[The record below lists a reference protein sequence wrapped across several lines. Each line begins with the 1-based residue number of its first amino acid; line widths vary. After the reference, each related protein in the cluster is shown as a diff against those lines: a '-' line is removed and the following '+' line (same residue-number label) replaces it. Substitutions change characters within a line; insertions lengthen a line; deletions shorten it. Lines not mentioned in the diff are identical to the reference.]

1 MALPST
7 DLSQLKYCIDD
18 LKIEVQPQDHSDV
31 RSSPTINP
39 QKAEVVEEPAE
50 PLVLLAVDEPCSI
63 VVKPR

>member
-18 LKIEVQPQDHSDV
+18 FKIEVQPQDHSDV

-39 QKAEVVEEPAE
+39 QKAEAVEEPAE
-50 PLVLLAVDEPCSI
+50 PLVLLAVD
-63 VVKPR
+63 